1 MGRFIITEQEKKDI
15 LDKYIDDTDPKVLS
29 YLRRH
34 FPVRIIDTEYFNG
47 KHTVLVDD
55 KNHFVEGN
63 KKFLVG
69 KIFNV
74 ILDEFQSYDEKI
86 LRRTIKKFLDLIVS
100 N

>member
-15 LDKYIDDTDPKVLS
+15 LDKYMDDTDPKVLS

-34 FPVRIIDTEYFNG
+34 FPVQTIESDYFKG
-47 KHTVLVDD
+47 LHRVLVDD

-69 KIFNV
+69 KIFDV
-74 ILDEFQSYDEKI
+74 ISDEFQSYDEKI
-86 LRRTIKKFLDLIVS
+86 LRRTIKKFLDLIVT